1 MSRRRA
7 YPRLMQRSRARA
19 LLAALAMV
27 LFAASC
33 GSSSPSPQARATT
46 TTTTTT
52 TTTDPPP
59 PAPARTKKP
68 LVPAAGAYFGAWR
81 GPGPG
86 RPEDAQQR
94 LVQGEQ
100 LIGRKFAIDHRYYD
114 WGFPLPSAYET
125 WTAKQGRIPMVNLCA
140 CDFQTDGVV
149 RWSSIADGSQDAYLT
164 SMAQGFAF
172 FSRPAFLIFD
182 GEPEAKVDGPGAGQ
196 PHGSTADYV
205 AAFRHVVDVF
215 RAHGADNVA
224 FVFDT
229 TGYAFEQV
237 SGQTATVKALYPGDD
252 YVDWI
257 AADPYNFFKQG
268 AWRSLSYETRAW
280 YRWARAEHPTKPLAL
295 AEWGSKED
303 PNDPQ
308 RKADWLHQALRG
320 LARDYPHI
328 KAVVY
333 FDEEK
338 HEQGTVNDWRIDT
351 GGVDGPTLAA
361 FRDVAH
367 AKYFDVFDPAVRRA
381 N

>member
-1 MSRRRA
+1 
-7 YPRLMQRSRARA
+7 MQRSRARA
-19 LLAALAMV
+19 VVALTLMVLAAA
-27 LFAASC
+27 C
-33 GSSSPSPQARATT
+33 GSSSPSPESRTT
-46 TTTTTT
+46 TTTTPPTTATTVPPTT
-52 TTTDPPP
+52 TT
-59 PAPARTKKP
+59 APRTTKKP

-81 GPGPG
+81 GPGPN
-86 RPEDAQQR
+86 RPDDAQQR

-100 LIGRKFAIDHRYYD
+100 MIGRKFAIDHRYYD
-114 WGFPLPSAYET
+114 WGFPLPSSYET

-140 CDFQTDGVV
+140 CDFQSGSVV
-149 RWSSIADGSQDAYLT
+149 RWSDIANGSQDAYLT

-172 FSRPAFLIFD
+172 FNRPTYFIFD
-182 GEPEAKVDGPGAGQ
+182 GEPESKLDSATSDGAR
-196 PHGSTADYV
+196 GSPADYV
-205 AAFRHVVDVF
+205 AAFRHIVDVF
-215 RAHGADNVA
+215 RSHGADNVA

-229 TGYAFEQV
+229 TGYAFEEE
-237 SGQTATVKALYPGDD
+237 SGQTADAKALYPGDR

-268 AWRSLSYETRAW
+268 AWRSLSFETRAW
-280 YRWARAEHPTKPLAL
+280 YRWARAEHPSKPLAL

-303 PNDPQ
+303 PQDAQ
-308 RKADWLHQALRG
+308 RKGEWLHEALRD
-320 LARDYPHI
+320 LQRDYRQI

-361 FRDVAH
+361 FREIAR
-367 AKYFDVFDPAVRRA
+367 AKYFDVFDPAVRRG